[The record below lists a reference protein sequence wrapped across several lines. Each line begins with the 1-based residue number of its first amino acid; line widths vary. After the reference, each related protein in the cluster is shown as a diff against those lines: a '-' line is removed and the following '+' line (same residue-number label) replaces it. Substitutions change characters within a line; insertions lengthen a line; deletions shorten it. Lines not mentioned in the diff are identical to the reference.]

1 MAGEQPRNTGEQGTN
16 PDQPSN
22 QGGSLG
28 EEGGTPSQPPQV
40 EGDAGAVDYE
50 SGLTAAELMEREWLQ
65 LCSRLRELQTQLKKS
80 LIEIINEYL
89 QSLDREIAPEEYSK
103 VVQDLERLNPVVLE
117 SRGTEELETM
127 IQIVSEYIQRSRINN
142 PNSKLLA
149 GFVVQIADELKEAIV
164 DKIEFRQQFSYE
176 TKADFLKRLISLVVR
191 LILKVGPNDSEFR
204 GGTLIKKY
212 IFPPGH
218 ALLEVLEKAACASLN
233 EAEKLNDRQKLIGTI
248 FSLLK
253 MTQKLRADE
262 IWPIYNKIL
271 SITYEEA
278 KKLNNPQELIDTISN
293 LLEVTEKLQTDEIRL
308 IEKILE
314 ITYIIIGN
322 NQVIDNNLKEELKSR
337 LIGINYQNI
346 IAEAIKQL
354 HEILR
359 QSVDQYQ

>member
-191 LILKVGPNDSEFR
+191 LILKVGPNDSDGSEFR
-204 GGTLIKKY
+204 GVKFKEADRVH
-212 IFPPGH
+212 PNN
-218 ALLEVLEKAACASLN
+218 ALLAALDEAARILLN
-233 EAEKLNDRQKLIGTI
+233 EAAALNNPKELIGTM
-248 FSLLK
+248 SDLLK
-253 MTQKLRADE
+253 MTEKLRVDE
-262 IWPIYNKIL
+262 LRTIYI
-271 SITYEEA
+271 Y
-278 KKLNNPQELIDTISN
+278 
-293 LLEVTEKLQTDEIRL
+293 IRDQL
-308 IEKILE
+308 GR
-314 ITYIIIGN
+314 IIN
-322 NQVIDNNLKEELKSR
+322 
-337 LIGINYQNI
+337 
-346 IAEAIKQL
+346 
-354 HEILR
+354 